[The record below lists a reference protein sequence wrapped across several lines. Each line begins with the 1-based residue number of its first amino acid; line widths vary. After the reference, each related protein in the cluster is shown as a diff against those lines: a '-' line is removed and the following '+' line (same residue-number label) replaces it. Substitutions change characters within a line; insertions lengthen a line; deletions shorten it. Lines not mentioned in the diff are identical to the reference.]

1 LNKFRLIALVFTVLQ
16 LSCKESNS
24 NKEVVKKQ
32 DKLEFKSN
40 VAFKPFKIEKLN
52 KSVNDSVVKH
62 WSEYEQILAQ
72 IEFLNQ
78 GDVSFFISEAKT
90 INGTL
95 DTLKLKQPK
104 CFSNNAIDSRLM
116 ALDVQVNI
124 LNQNFILDNISDEV
138 KIQSIKEVI
147 GAVSNLNYQ
156 MNKKFEFDEFYNS
169 TLKEN
174 L

>member
-1 LNKFRLIALVFTVLQ
+1 MLQ
-16 LSCKESNS
+16 FSCKDSKS
-24 NKEVVKKQ
+24 NKEVGKKQ
-32 DKLEFKSN
+32 DELEFKSN
-40 VAFKPFKIEKLN
+40 VAFKPFKIDKLN

-72 IEFLNQ
+72 MEFLNQ
-78 GDVSFFISEAKT
+78 GDVSFFISEAKE

-95 DTLKLKQPK
+95 DTLKMKKPK

-124 LNQNFILDNISDEV
+124 LNQNFILDNISDEI